1 MVKKILISLFYAPSS
16 CSGGG
21 CGCACGGSGGG
32 GPAWE
37 VGVFSDLA
45 EKMAMKFGEA
55 RLEFEAYGSLD
66 RVRFPVLAGAVNPQ
80 GKLEAPVVTVEDT
93 ILSKGRMPSAQEL
106 EAKLR
111 ALLSLAGD

>member
-1 MVKKILISLFYAPSS
+1 MVKKILIRLFYAPSS

-21 CGCACGGSGGG
+21 CGCACGGG
-32 GPAWE
+32 GPPRE
-37 VGVFSDLA
+37 VGVFSDIA
-45 EKMAMKFGEA
+45 EKMAIKFGED

-66 RVRFPVLAGAVNPQ
+66 RVRFPILAGAVNSQ

-93 ILSKGRMPSAQEL
+93 IMSKGGMPSAQEL